1 MSAAA
6 PAFSGRA
13 LSRNALWSVAADA
26 TPFVFAIAAVPMLIH
41 LIGPERFGLLSIV
54 WVLVGYFNLF
64 DLGLNRA
71 ITHFAAKAIG
81 AGRPEEVPQIL
92 WSGMA
97 MMMAVGGAAALG
109 LLFFAA
115 QAASWLK
122 VSPQHEAETIYA
134 IRWLA
139 LAIPFV
145 IAGNAF
151 KGVLQAR
158 QRFKAVS
165 AVQIPLGAC
174 IFLGPV
180 LVAWLGFPQISAL
193 AFGLAASRIAAA
205 AAFYWH
211 AREGLAVEGAPAVTR
226 AQLIPM
232 LKYSGWIASSNF
244 IGPLL
249 VNFDRLFISRMLGA
263 TAVAHYAAPFD
274 AIFRT
279 AVVPHAIAAAVFPSV
294 SATHASDAAA
304 VRSAASLALQTVF
317 IVMFPCYLF
326 AAAFSREILFYWIN
340 LEFSDAGHV
349 VLTVLAAGMF
359 MNSVALIPSSVVQ
372 GSGRSDLT
380 AIGHMIEIP
389 FYMAALYFVVP
400 VFGIVGAAVVW
411 SGRVLMDMILIFGFS
426 AYVQSSLREMGM
438 QSVLGV
444 IAGVAL
450 IVLTPQIDSAMLRA
464 AIVAASCAVSTL
476 YLWRLYHSAFGGAH

>member
-6 PAFSGRA
+6 PAPVFSGRA

-109 LLFFAA
+109 LVLFAA
-115 QAASWLK
+115 EAASWLK
-122 VSPQHEAETIYA
+122 VAPQHEAETIYA

-211 AREGLAVEGAPAVTR
+211 VREGLAVAGAPAVTKV
-226 AQLIPM
+226 QLIPM

-249 VNFDRLFISRMLGA
+249 VNFDRLFIGRVLGA
-263 TAVAHYAAPFD
+263 AAVAHYAAPFD

-294 SATHASDAAA
+294 SATHKSDPQA
-304 VRSAASLALQTVF
+304 VLSATKMALQTVF
-317 IVMFPCYLF
+317 VLMFPCYLF
-326 AAAFSREILFYWIN
+326 AALFAREILLIWIN
-340 LEFSDAGHV
+340 VEFSDAGYL
-349 VLTVLAAGMF
+349 VLIILSAGMF
-359 MNSVALIPSSVVQ
+359 MNSVTLIPSAVVQ

-380 AIGHMIEIP
+380 AIGHIIEVP
-389 FYMAALYFVVP
+389 FFMMGLYFVCRLSESW
-400 VFGIVGAAVVW
+400 ALQS
-411 SGRVLMDMILIFGFS
+411 SGRAAFC
-426 AYVQSSLREMGM
+426 
-438 QSVLGV
+438 
-444 IAGVAL
+444 
-450 IVLTPQIDSAMLRA
+450 LTPVSCLATPPIYRRA
-464 AIVAASCAVSTL
+464 
-476 YLWRLYHSAFGGAH
+476 